1 MNIKELFRNGVQALT
16 PIAQSDAQFECNCL
30 FEFATG
36 ISAGQRLANPAQ
48 PVSDS
53 GQARFYALLER
64 RSQGEPLQYILGKWS
79 FYGRD
84 FFVGAG
90 VLIPRPETEQLVETA
105 NSHIREKKYR
115 VIWDLCAG
123 SGCIGLTVALEN
135 PDTKVYLFEKY
146 DAALYY
152 LQKNRDALGVNNAR
166 IVQAD
171 ILAYTPENSICAD
184 MLLSNPPYIPSAE
197 LGLLQREVQNEPL
210 TALDGGTDGLD
221 FYRTI
226 AARWLPCV
234 KAGGEILLECGD
246 GQGAAVATIFQHNTV
261 QQTVRYDFNDIDRF
275 VQINV

>member
-16 PIAQSDAQFECNCL
+16 PVAQNDAQFECNCL

-36 ISAGQRLANPAQ
+36 ISASHRLANPEQ
-48 PVSDS
+48 PVSDC
-53 GQARFYALLER
+53 GQARFYALLKR
-64 RSQGEPLQYILGKWS
+64 RLQGEPLQYILGKWS
-79 FYGRD
+79 FFGRD
-84 FFVGAG
+84 FIVGEG

-105 NSHIREKKYR
+105 NAHIREKQYR

-135 PDTKVYLFEKY
+135 PDATVFLFEKY

-152 LQKNRDALGVNNAR
+152 LQKNRDALGVKNAK
-166 IVQAD
+166 IIQAD
-171 ILAYTPENSICAD
+171 ICEYLPQNGFLTD

-197 LGLLQREVQNEPL
+197 LGLLQREVQKEPH
-210 TALDGGTDGLD
+210 TALDGGADGLD

-226 AARWLPCV
+226 AARWLPFV
-234 KAGGEILLECGD
+234 KSGGEMLLECGD

-261 QQTVRYDFNDIDRF
+261 RQTVRYDFNDIDRF

>member
-1 MNIKELFRNGVQALT
+1 MNVKELFRNGVQALT
-16 PIAQSDAQFECNCL
+16 PIAQNDTQFECSCL

-36 ISAGQRLANPAQ
+36 ISASQRLANPAQ

-64 RSQGEPLQYILGKWS
+64 RLHGEPLQYILGKWS

-84 FFVGAG
+84 FFVGEG

-105 NSHIREKKYR
+105 NAHIRDKQYR

-135 PDTKVYLFEKY
+135 PDTNVYLFEKY

-152 LQKNRDALGVNNAR
+152 LQKNRDALGVKNAK
-166 IVQAD
+166 IIQAD
-171 ILAYTPENSICAD
+171 IFEYLPQNGFFTD
-184 MLLSNPPYIPSAE
+184 LLLSNPPYIPSAE
-197 LGLLQREVQNEPL
+197 LGLLQREVQKEPH
-210 TALDGGTDGLD
+210 TALDGGADGLD

-226 AARWLPCV
+226 AARWLPFV
-234 KAGGEILLECGD
+234 KAGGEMLLECGD
-246 GQGAAVATIFQHNTV
+246 GQGAAVASIFQHNTA

>member
-16 PIAQSDAQFECNCL
+16 PIAQNDAQFECSCL

-36 ISAGQRLANPAQ
+36 ISASQRLANPAQ

-64 RSQGEPLQYILGKWS
+64 RLQGEPLQYILGKWS

-84 FFVGAG
+84 FFVGEG

-105 NSHIREKKYR
+105 NAHIRDKQYR

-135 PDTKVYLFEKY
+135 PDTTVYLFEKY

-152 LQKNRDALGVNNAR
+152 LQKNRDALGVKNAK
-166 IVQAD
+166 IIQAD
-171 ILAYTPENSICAD
+171 IFEYLPQNGFFTD
-184 MLLSNPPYIPSAE
+184 LLLSNPPYIPSAE
-197 LGLLQREVQNEPL
+197 LGLLQREVQKEPH
-210 TALDGGTDGLD
+210 TALYGGADGLY

-226 AARWLPCV
+226 AARWMPFV
-234 KAGGEILLECGD
+234 KMGGEMLLECGD
-246 GQGAAVATIFQHNTV
+246 GQGAAVASIFQHNTA
-261 QQTVRYDFNDIDRF
+261 QQTIRYDFNDIDRF

>member
-1 MNIKELFRNGVQALT
+1 MNVKELFRNGVQALN
-16 PIAQSDAQFECNCL
+16 PIAQNDAQFECNCL

-36 ISAGQRLANPAQ
+36 ISASHRLANPTQ

-64 RSQGEPLQYILGKWS
+64 RLQGEPLQYILGKWS

-84 FFVGAG
+84 FIVGEG

-105 NSHIREKKYR
+105 NAHIREKQYR

-135 PDTKVYLFEKY
+135 PDATVFLFEKY

-152 LQKNRDALGVNNAR
+152 LQKNRDALGVKNAK
-166 IVQAD
+166 IIQAD
-171 ILAYTPENSICAD
+171 IFEYLPQNGFLTD

-197 LGLLQREVQNEPL
+197 LRRLQREVQKEPR
-210 TALDGGTDGLD
+210 TALDGGADGLD

-226 AARWLPCV
+226 AARWLPFV
-234 KAGGEILLECGD
+234 KAGGEMLFECGD
-246 GQGAAVATIFQHNTV
+246 GQGTAVASIFQHNTA